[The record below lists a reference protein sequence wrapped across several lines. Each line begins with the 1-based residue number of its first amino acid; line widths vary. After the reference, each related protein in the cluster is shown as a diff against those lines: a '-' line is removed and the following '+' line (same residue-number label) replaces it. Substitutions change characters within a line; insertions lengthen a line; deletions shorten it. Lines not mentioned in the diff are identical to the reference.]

1 MFKLDLEKAGEPEI
15 KCQHLW
21 DHRKSKRIAEKIY
34 FCFTDYTKACVD
46 HKKLS
51 KVLNR
56 WEYQMILPASWEIC
70 MQVKKHQLELNVKQQ
85 TGS

>member
-34 FCFTDYTKACVD
+34 FCFIDYTKAIDCVD
-46 HKKLS
+46 YNKLL
-51 KVLNR
+51 K
-56 WEYQMILPASWEIC
+56 ILKEMGIPDHLACLLKIC
-70 MQVKKHQLELNVKQQ
+70 MQVRKQQLELDMEQ
-85 TGS
+85 